1 MAKCDYLDEFV
12 SEARKDLGERLRSK
26 FVSQKLDRGQ
36 IVFMEGDK
44 AGSLYLVESG
54 VIEANV
60 VHGDGKVYIFHF
72 VFPGDIFG
80 EGVLYGQEYYPFSTV
95 ARKEASI
102 WKIPKDDLLPVVE
115 ADPGFERFLL
125 EQIGR
130 KLEMSYVKA
139 RCIAGERVEKRV
151 ACILLKTLDQ
161 QQGIYRECGEKLDT
175 PLTNRDISGLIGSTE
190 ETVSR
195 VMSRLKK
202 EGIIGMQEK
211 QLVVLDREGLTGY
224 FESM

>member
-12 SEARKDLGERLRSK
+12 SQTRKDLGEKLRSK
-26 FVSQKLDRGQ
+26 FVPQRLDRGQ
-36 IVFMEGDK
+36 IVFLEGDRTN
-44 AGSLYLVESG
+44 SLFLIESG

-72 VFPGDIFG
+72 VFPGEIFG
-80 EGVLYGQEYYPFSTV
+80 EGVLYGQDHHPFSTV
-95 ARKEASI
+95 ARKEASV
-102 WKIPKDDLLPVVE
+102 WKIAKEDLLPIVE
-115 ADPGFERFLL
+115 ADPRFERFLL
-125 EQIGR
+125 EQLGR
-130 KLEMSYVKA
+130 KLELSYVKA

-151 ACILLKTLDQ
+151 ACILLKMLDQ
-161 QQGIYRECGEKLDT
+161 EQGIYKNCAEKLDT

-211 QLVVLDREGLTGY
+211 QLVVLDREGLMGY
-224 FESM
+224 FESL